1 MFLQF
6 YSKSLVYTNP
16 TKIRYQD
23 YQIHLRNLSILD
35 RNKFFHFVFFEWP
48 EKKVKKKMHSIIQ
61 VETTFDKKS
70 LKIPKG

>member
-48 EKKVKKKMHSIIQ
+48 EKKVKKKNA
-61 VETTFDKKS
+61 
-70 LKIPKG
+70 